1 MRFLKSI
8 FWVTLLVAMVLFAV
22 NNWQPVSVK
31 LWGGLRLDTKL
42 PALVIAAFFTGFLP
56 LYLWHRGL
64 HWRLRRKISSLE
76 SSATS
81 SPPVAFSP
89 PQDEQTSHAGTL
101 S

>member
-42 PALVIAAFFTGFLP
+42 PALVIAAFFAGFLP

-76 SSATS
+76 SNASPPPVTFVPPQTEATS
-81 SPPVAFSP
+81 QSGS
-89 PQDEQTSHAGTL
+89 L